1 MELLEVESHVLT
13 SRDGVRIVYYEGG
26 NPEGQPIILSNG
38 LGGNIEAWNDL
49 VHYFSEKYRIVSWDY
64 RGLYQ
69 SGPSDDMGGYALLR
83 HVEDLEDLVEHLG
96 LTDYLLIGWSM
107 GCQVNFEFCRT
118 HADAVAGLIAING
131 TTGRPFHTFVGRK
144 TIDDVIEQVLPP
156 VLGIAQRHWEKV
168 AFVGPA
174 VAESSLALR
183 ALQAI
188 GVIGST
194 ANLEIFQRL
203 ARGFVSLD
211 FGIYTQ
217 ILEELGAHDA
227 TDVAMNLELP
237 LLLIAGEKDPLTPSG
252 AFQVLDAH
260 LEHAELTIIPGA
272 THYSPIEFPELVNL
286 RIEKF
291 IREKVPGH
299 R

>member
-1 MELLEVESHVLT
+1 MCITRGENRTGL
-13 SRDGVRIVYYEGG
+13 RIV
-26 NPEGQPIILSNG
+26 LSNG

-49 VHYFSEKYRIVSWDY
+49 VLFFSERYRIVSWDY

-69 SGPSDDMGGYALLR
+69 SGPSDAMGGYAVHR
-83 HVEDLEDLVEHLG
+83 HVEDLEDLVAHLE
-96 LTDYLLIGWSM
+96 LKKPLLVGWSM
-107 GCQVNFEFCRT
+107 GCQVNFEYCRN
-118 HADAVAGLIAING
+118 HADEIAGVVAING
-131 TTGRPFHTFVGRK
+131 TTGRPFHTLVGRK

-156 VLGIAQRHWEKV
+156 LWGIAQRHWEKV

-174 VAESSLALR
+174 VAESSLSLR

-227 TDVAMNLELP
+227 TDVAMSLERP
-237 LLLIAGEKDPLTPSG
+237 LLLIAGEKDPLTPAG
-252 AFQVLDAH
+252 AFQTLAEH

-291 IREKVPGH
+291 IREQVPHH